1 MKILKILLLI
11 PMVFV
16 ELFFLVVCWI
26 AAIIHKPTGRRI
38 TEWSIEHLPAKDW
51 YFDDDDKAH

>member
-1 MKILKILLLI
+1 MKILKILALI

-16 ELFFLVVCWI
+16 ELVFLTVCWL
-26 AAIIHKPTGRRI
+26 AALIHTPTGRML
-38 TEWSIEHLPAKDW
+38 TEWSIEHLPAREW